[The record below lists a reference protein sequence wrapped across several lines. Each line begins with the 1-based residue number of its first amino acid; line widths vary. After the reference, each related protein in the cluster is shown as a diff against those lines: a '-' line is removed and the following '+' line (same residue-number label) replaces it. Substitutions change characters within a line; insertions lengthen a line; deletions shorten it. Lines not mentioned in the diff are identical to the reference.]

1 KSRFPWKTN
10 PAKGAQ
16 KKANITHRAIMRAA
30 ITPFMDL
37 PRTRTVIS
45 LTVNLQVGIKKV
57 LPLIGDSFNKCIRN
71 KRVSKPGVQDYYI
84 IQEHFIGIEWK
95 IFLGARK

>member
-1 KSRFPWKTN
+1 MGWAKSRFPWKTN

-45 LTVNLQVGIKKV
+45 LTVNLLAGIKKV
-57 LPLIGDSFNKCIRN
+57 LPLIGDSFN
-71 KRVSKPGVQDYYI
+71 VSEINESPNPGFRI
-84 IQEHFIGIEWK
+84 II
-95 IFLGARK
+95 